1 MIRGTL
7 GFRRSKDLAGKI
19 LRVQIACVL
28 IACVIILVEGCFGF
42 SDPSKPSQVVVSI
55 EGLSVV
61 VDAGDGSYDVQT
73 ENGGHSIL
81 RARVAAEINHKWVKS
96 TDYPKHEIAQS
107 NFEDAL
113 GHGQKIT
120 VISSGLPKLPD
131 LAYTLAIYE
140 GRGFGTIEAN
150 AENHTGNPITIQNIR
165 NVEALGNP
173 MINLGGPQNADRV
186 LSDSFSEDWPPLQIY
201 DLGKA
206 PQGLHRAVGSQLI
219 YNRESKKSLF
229 VGALTSNRFL
239 TIIHLQTQSSPAHAP
254 DISSFTVDSTGTTEI
269 QATDPESGLRD
280 GPAENLIELNI
291 PLPDGESVTSERV
304 MFSAGGD
311 YHSQLENYGSV
322 TRELHH
328 SRVSSDNLLGWW
340 SWTAYYTKITQGTAL
355 TNAQWLAEH
364 LRGLGYDYFHFDL
377 GYGYSR
383 SEYTTPNASQFPRG
397 MLDLTHG
404 ICRLGLKVGV
414 WTAPF
419 EVGERAWIYE
429 HHKDW
434 LVHNAHG
441 DPISIGDAEEVKG
454 ERLFV
459 LDVTHPDA
467 QEYLRQIYRTLVREW
482 GVRYIKL
489 DFMDN
494 TAIEG
499 YYHRPNTTALEAQRI
514 GLEIIRKTVG
524 EDVLLDK
531 DGSPMLNPVGLVDEG
546 RISQDTGHTF
556 QRSKEAGP
564 GIAARYYMHR
574 NFFITD
580 PDAFTVSRQLLE
592 ERTIEAPAT
601 LNEAQVSIALAAVS
615 GGMFEIG
622 DDLPTLGRDPER
634 LALVKNPDLL
644 AIAKLSQAA
653 VPLDLMTY
661 RDEDEQP
668 SIFLLREDQRQSI
681 LAIFNWT
688 ERPSSHTFTLSD
700 LKLTTGHSYKL
711 VDSFAPD
718 QPLAMEGE
726 TLRLDDQPA
735 HSVKLIKIIDTSI
748 PAAAPS
754 IAFHVPMQA
763 KIGEEIAFSS
773 VASKDGV
780 PPVAYHWDFGDGV
793 VADGAAAT
801 HAYTAAGNYTVR
813 FTAPGLDGKSAEQTF
828 SIAVNGSVILAL
840 PRRYTETRQQF
851 RERYL
856 SPVVSVWRQSSAQEP
871 RANEISRNVILGW
884 PESWI
889 SISPISLPDTATV
902 PPP

>member
-1 MIRGTL
+1 MIQSTPC
-7 GFRRSKDLAGKI
+7 GFRRPRERVCKI
-19 LRVQIACVL
+19 RPARIACVL
-28 IACVIILVEGCFGF
+28 LACVLILVEGGFGS
-42 SDPSKPSQVVVSI
+42 SDPPKASQVVVAI

-61 VDAGDGSYDVQT
+61 VQPGDGTYDVRT
-73 ENGGHSIL
+73 GNRGHRIFH
-81 RARVAAEINHKWVKS
+81 ARVAAEIDHKWVKS
-96 TDYPKHEIAQS
+96 TDYPKHEIAQA

-113 GHGQKIT
+113 GHGRKIT
-120 VISSGLPKLPD
+120 VTSSGLPKLPD
-131 LAYTLAIYE
+131 LVYTLAIYE
-140 GRGFGTIEAN
+140 GRGFGVID
-150 AENHTGNPITIQNIR
+150 AEVQNHTGNPVTIQSIR
-165 NVEALGNP
+165 SVEADGSKT
-173 MINLGGPQNADRV
+173 IDLGGVQSADRV

-206 PQGLHRAVGSQLI
+206 PKGMHRAVGSQLI
-219 YNRESKKSLF
+219 YNRESKESLF
-229 VGALTSNRFL
+229 LGALTSNRFL
-239 TIIHLQTQSSPAHAP
+239 TIIHLQTQSSPP
-254 DISSFTVDSTGTTEI
+254 DARDIVSYTVDSTGTTEI

-280 GPAENLIELNI
+280 GPAENLIELSV
-291 PLPDGESVTSERV
+291 PLPASESLTSERV
-304 MFSAGGD
+304 MFSAGTD
-311 YHSQLENYGSV
+311 YRSQLDNYGSV
-322 TRELHH
+322 IRETHH
-328 SRVSSDNLLGWW
+328 SRVNSGNLLGWW

-364 LRGLGYDYFHFDL
+364 LKGLGYDYFHFDL

-383 SEYTTPNASQFPRG
+383 SEYTTPNASQFPGG
-397 MLDLTHG
+397 MLDLTHR

-419 EVGERAWIYE
+419 EVGERARIYE

-459 LDVTHPDA
+459 LDVTHPGA
-467 QEYLRQIYRTLVREW
+467 QEYLRQTYRTLVREW
-482 GVRYIKL
+482 GARYIKL

-514 GLEIIRKTVG
+514 GLEIIRKAVG

-556 QRSKEAGP
+556 LRSKEAAP
-564 GIAARYYMHR
+564 GIASRYYMHR

-601 LNEAQVSIALAAVS
+601 LNEAQVSITLAAVS

-622 DDLPTLGRDPER
+622 DDLPTLGNDPER

-644 AIAKLSQAA
+644 AMVRLGQAA
-653 VPLDLMTY
+653 VPLDLMSY
-661 RDEDEQP
+661 ADKDEQP
-668 SIFLLREDQRQSI
+668 SVFLLREDQRQSI

-688 ERPSSHTFTLSD
+688 ERPSSHVFTLSD
-700 LKLTTGHSYKL
+700 LKLTAGHSYKL
-711 VDSFAPD
+711 VDSFAPN
-718 QPLAMEGE
+718 QPLTMDDE
-726 TLRLDDQPA
+726 TLRLDNQPP
-735 HSVKLIKIIDTSI
+735 HSVKLVKIIDASI

-754 IAFHVPMQA
+754 IAFKVPTQA
-763 KIGEEIAFSS
+763 RIGEEIAFSS
-773 VASKDGV
+773 IASKDGV
-780 PPVAYHWDFGDGV
+780 PALAYHWDFGDGV
-793 VADGAAAT
+793 VADGAILT

-813 FTAPGLDGKSAEQTF
+813 FTAEGLDGKSAEQTF
-828 SIAVNGSVILAL
+828 SIAVSEPVILPP
-840 PRRYTETRQQF
+840 PRRY
-851 RERYL
+851 
-856 SPVVSVWRQSSAQEP
+856 SEP
-871 RANEISRNVILGW
+871 R
-884 PESWI
+884 
-889 SISPISLPDTATV
+889 
-902 PPP
+902 